1 MLRFRLLSLG
11 LRVLQKIQIW
21 TYNYL
26 LNSTVVLKDKAQMA
40 RIVASTKYNMNEEPN
55 ELYYLE
61 QYFHQIEKFLP
72 LINTSQGINIL
83 DLGCGQGRFIQRYL
97 QIYPQANITGIDISE
112 EAIEY
117 NKKQFIKN
125 NKVGFKVGN
134 YSEIL
139 DSFPD
144 KSFEIVNFT
153 EVSFFYPEWKNDFP
167 RILSKLKTN
176 GQIIFSTRST
186 YFNVMSQIAVGNFRD
201 ALRISESSE
210 GNISITDPLRFSW
223 NKSQELI
230 EFFEDHKTK
239 ILSISGVGVCSGI
252 EGDPLSKI
260 ATPNSLTIN
269 DREILCKIENSFS
282 TLIPDNGRY
291 ILVIANKLGIN
302 DS

>member
-1 MLRFRLLSLG
+1 MGQIGTFLNQNTIGEKKGPTMLRFRLLSLG

-26 LNSTVVLKDKAQMA
+26 LNSTVVLKNKAQMA

-72 LINTSQGINIL
+72 LINTLQGINIL

-144 KSFEIVNFT
+144 K
-153 EVSFFYPEWKNDFP
+153 
-167 RILSKLKTN
+167 
-176 GQIIFSTRST
+176 
-186 YFNVMSQIAVGNFRD
+186 
-201 ALRISESSE
+201 
-210 GNISITDPLRFSW
+210 
-223 NKSQELI
+223 
-230 EFFEDHKTK
+230 
-239 ILSISGVGVCSGI
+239 
-252 EGDPLSKI
+252 
-260 ATPNSLTIN
+260 
-269 DREILCKIENSFS
+269 
-282 TLIPDNGRY
+282 
-291 ILVIANKLGIN
+291 
-302 DS
+302 